1 MPTTPEATNA
11 DYSVVIPAFNAE
23 RTIGTVIGALN
34 GQEPA
39 PAEVIVVDDRS
50 TDRTPEIA
58 RRLGATV
65 IPSTGTGFAGGA
77 RNLGWAAASSDA
89 VVFLDSDA
97 IPAPGWG
104 AGVARALREFPGAI
118 VGGGRTFVARS
129 RWGWVTHL
137 QFETPYLPL
146 GAPRGVAFV
155 SSYCMVVPRDLD
167 LRFPESYGAED
178 GLFCA
183 AAVEAGIPLVFD
195 PRFHSIHDDHR
206 ESYSQ
211 LRALQRRRAFALS
224 LLGPIQREATRKRIL
239 SRVPIHYFM
248 LLRVPAIFSRIRHVR
263 ELRSAFVR
271 LLPLIVLAEWTL
283 GASATKYAFRRPQP
297 EQAHG
302 HDFR

>member
-1 MPTTPEATNA
+1 MAA
-11 DYSVVIPAFNAE
+11 SYSVVIPAFDAE
-23 RTIGTVIGALN
+23 RTLGTVVGALH
-34 GQEPA
+34 GQEP
-39 PAEVIVVDDRS
+39 PPEEVIVVDDGS
-50 TDRTPEIA
+50 TDRTAEIA
-58 RRLGATV
+58 ARLGARV
-65 IPSTGTGFAGGA
+65 IRSDGFGFAGGA
-77 RNLGWAAASSDA
+77 RNLGWDAVTSDA

-104 AGVARALREFPGAI
+104 AGVARALAEYPGAI

-137 QFETPYLPL
+137 QFETPYLPR
-146 GAPRGVAFV
+146 GAPRRVGFV
-155 SSYCMVVPRDLD
+155 SSYCMVVPRGLA

-183 AAVEAGIPLVFD
+183 SAVEAGIPIVFD
-195 PRFHSIHDDHR
+195 PRFHSIHDDDR
-206 ESYSQ
+206 ETFSQ

-224 LLGPIQREATRKRIL
+224 LLGPVQREARRKRL
-239 SRVPIHYFM
+239 FSRVPIHYFM
-248 LLRVPAIFSRIRHVR
+248 LLRLPAMFSRVRHFR

-271 LLPLIVLAEWTL
+271 LLPLIVVAEWTL
-283 GASATKYAFRRPQP
+283 GASAARHAVRRPQP